1 MSFDLFVKRLIP
13 LDLINSHRI
22 ENIPVR
28 ELEWK
33 NKKISHISYRYLFT
47 DFFGN
52 QNYESIDGAGIGE
65 TDNEARFLST
75 MELIERYSALSDLT
89 IRYILKSYIPSRNR
103 IHLKFLL
110 PYTLE
115 EIKNIES
122 NSSNIFKLRANAT
135 GMISNYTYDIP
146 AALVFPRW
154 KSFINL
160 HTEFPE
166 TEGSG
171 IAAGLIWEKENL
183 LFRAL
188 CEVIERESV
197 MLSWRLPL
205 RPKNLLN
212 ISASILENHQYYI
225 SKNNLDLSILEVGDT
240 DLLPVIIVLLYDK
253 NGNHLTLGSSCGKG
267 IIKDI
272 HKALEEA
279 IMLRSSAKNLNM
291 HYPNFKD
298 IDIDSSE
305 KHLIYGWRNGKK
317 VLDIF
322 LKGSKK
328 INNIPKSYNRKYQL
342 SLLAKK
348 CKKKYDLEPLIIDI
362 THPDLQNTPYR
373 IYRVI
378 QPNTL
383 KKEYRHKQI
392 YLGGKIFSLWK
403 KKKSTLNLL
412 PHPIA

>member
-1 MSFDLFVKRLIP
+1 MSFDLFAKRLIP
-13 LDLINSHRI
+13 LNLINSHRI
-22 ENIPVR
+22 ENIPLR
-28 ELEWK
+28 KLEWK

-65 TDNEARFLST
+65 TDCEARFLSN

-89 IRYILKSYIPSRNR
+89 IRYILKSYNPSENR
-103 IHLKFLL
+103 INLKFLL
-110 PYTLE
+110 PYTPK
-115 EIKNIES
+115 EIKSIE
-122 NSSNIFKLRANAT
+122 NNNSNILKLRANAT

-146 AALVFPRW
+146 AAVVFPRW

-160 HTEFPE
+160 QTEFPE

-197 MLSWRLPL
+197 MLAWRLPL

-212 ISASILENHQYYI
+212 INTSILNNHHHYI
-225 SKNNLDLSILEVGDT
+225 RKNNLDLSILEVGDN
-240 DLLPVIIVLLYDK
+240 DLLPVIIALIYDK

-272 HKALEEA
+272 NKALEEA

-305 KHLIYGWRNGKK
+305 KHLLYGWRNGRK
-317 VLDIF
+317 VLDLF

-328 INNIPKSYNRKYQL
+328 TNNIPKYPNHKDHL
-342 SLLAKK
+342 NLLAKK
-348 CKKKYDLEPLIIDI
+348 CKKKYDFEPLIVDI
-362 THPDLQNTPYR
+362 THPNFQKTPYR
-373 IYRVI
+373 VYRVI

-383 KKEYRHKQI
+383 KKEYRHKHI

-403 KKKSTLNLL
+403 KKKPTLNLL